1 MAKGINNALGVP
13 DEKPTSTTLDNDNK
27 RDQQVA
33 DAPIAY
39 PRGAKLVLILA
50 ATALSIFL
58 VALDTTIVATA
69 IPQITDDFHSLDDVG
84 WYGSGF
90 FMTTAAFQSLWG
102 KAYKYFS
109 IKLVYLLAIVIF
121 EIGSLV
127 CALAPNSAA
136 LIIGR
141 AIAGVG
147 GAGIVAGSYLIVG
160 ISAPPARTPALMGII
175 GASFAV
181 ASVAGPLIGGGV
193 KPYDDYLTRCLL
205 GAFGVVNLPVG
216 ALSFAI
222 VLFFF
227 TTPAHSEPVQ
237 ATWKE
242 KLLQMEVSNR
252 ENFTEEFTLIVRH
265 ILGTF
270 TILAAL
276 ICFLLA
282 MQWAGITK
290 PWSSRDVIGT
300 LVGTGVLS
308 IAFVVLEWYLG
319 DRAAVNPRLLK
330 NKTIGL
336 MMVYQVLVSGTFFVL
351 LYYLPIYFQSV
362 SGVSPANSGVRNI
375 PMIIGSCIFAITAG
389 IIIAM
394 TGEYQAF
401 MIIGSTL
408 ICIGS
413 GLIYTLG
420 VGSGSGEWIGYQ
432 VLAGVGMGMAM
443 QIGVTVSQA
452 VVDPADLSEASAMA
466 IFFQLLG
473 GAIWI
478 GVAQAIFSNRL
489 VQGLSANL
497 GAEGTMQVIAAGAT
511 GLRNLL
517 AGDELQAAIESY
529 MVGLRDAYAVSIALA
544 GAGAIVGILSVV
556 FDRRQIG
563 KGMKAV
569 VAVAE

>member
-1 MAKGINNALGVP
+1 
-13 DEKPTSTTLDNDNK
+13 
-27 RDQQVA
+27 
-33 DAPIAY
+33 
-39 PRGAKLVLILA
+39 
-50 ATALSIFL
+50 
-58 VALDTTIVATA
+58 
-69 IPQITDDFHSLDDVG
+69 
-84 WYGSGF
+84 
-90 FMTTAAFQSLWG
+90 MTTAAFQSLWG

-181 ASVAGPLIGGGV
+181 ASVAGPLIGG
-193 KPYDDYLTRCLL
+193 
-205 GAFGVVNLPVG
+205 AFTSHVSWRWCFWINLPVG

-227 TTPAHSEPVQ
+227 TTPSHSPPVK
-237 ATWKE
+237 ATWNE
-242 KLLQMEVSNR
+242 KLLQMEYVSSCLLFPACVVLFRLPPGR
-252 ENFTEEFTLIVRH
+252 EGLDI

-290 PWSSRDVIGT
+290 PWNSRDVIGT

-308 IAFVVLEWYLG
+308 IAFVVLEGYLG

-362 SGVSPANSGVRNI
+362 SGVSPTNSGVRNI

-489 VQGLSANL
+489 VQGLTASL
-497 GAEGTMQVIAAGAT
+497 GAEDTMQVIAAGAT
-511 GLRNLL
+511 GLRDLL
-517 AGDELQAAIESY
+517 AGDELRAAIESY

-544 GAGAIVGILSVV
+544 GAGAIIGVLSVI

-563 KGMKAV
+563 KGRKAA

>member
-1 MAKGINNALGVP
+1 MAKVTNTVVGVP
-13 DEKPTSTTLDNDNK
+13 DDEKLASTILDNDSEH
-27 RDQQVA
+27 DQQVA
-33 DAPIAY
+33 DTPIAY
-39 PRGAKLVLILA
+39 PSGAKLVLILA

-69 IPQITDDFHSLDDVG
+69 IPRITDDFKSLDDVG

-121 EIGSLV
+121 EVGSLV
-127 CALAPNSAA
+127 CALAPTSAA

-141 AIAGVG
+141 AIAGIG
-147 GAGIVAGSYLIVG
+147 GAGIVSGSYLIVG

-181 ASVAGPLIGGGV
+181 ASVAGPLIG
-193 KPYDDYLTRCLL
+193 
-205 GAFGVVNLPVG
+205 VNLPVG

-227 TTPAHSEPVQ
+227 TTPSHSKPVK

-242 KLLQMEVSNR
+242 KLLHMEVSNR
-252 ENFTEEFTLIVRH
+252 ENLAEELMLTKRH

-282 MQWAGITK
+282 MQWAGVTK
-290 PWSSRDVIGT
+290 PWDSRDVIGT

-389 IIIAM
+389 IIIAI

-401 MIIGSTL
+401 MIVGSTL

-420 VGSGSGEWIGYQ
+420 VGSRSGEWIGYQ

-489 VQGLSANL
+489 VQGLTASL
-497 GAEGTMQVIAAGAT
+497 GADDTMQVIAAGAT
-511 GLRNLL
+511 GLRDLF
-517 AGDELQAAIESY
+517 AGDELRAAIESY

-544 GAGAIVGILSVV
+544 GAGAIVGVLSMI

-563 KGMKAV
+563 KGMKAA
-569 VAVAE
+569 VAVAEEA

>member
-1 MAKGINNALGVP
+1 MAKDTNTVIGVP
-13 DEKPTSTTLDNDNK
+13 DDEKPSPTTLDNDSEH
-27 RDQQVA
+27 DQQVT
-33 DAPIAY
+33 DTPISY
-39 PRGAKLVLILA
+39 PSGSKLVLILT

-69 IPQITDDFHSLDDVG
+69 IPQITDDFGSLDDVG

-181 ASVAGPLIGGGV
+181 ASVAGPLIGG
-193 KPYDDYLTRCLL
+193 
-205 GAFGVVNLPVG
+205 AFTSHVSWRWCFWINLPVG

-227 TTPAHSEPVQ
+227 TTPSHSKPVK

-242 KLLQMEVSNR
+242 KLLQMEVSDM
-252 ENFTEEFTLIVRH
+252 ENLAEGLMLTMRH

-290 PWSSRDVIGT
+290 PWKSRDVIGT

-330 NKTIGL
+330 DKTIGL

-351 LYYLPIYFQSV
+351 LYYLPIYFRSV
-362 SGVSPANSGVRNI
+362 SGVSPENSGVRNI

-489 VQGLSANL
+489 VQGLTASL
-497 GAEGTMQVIAAGAT
+497 GAEGTLQVIAAGAT

-563 KGMKAV
+563 KGMKAA

>member
-1 MAKGINNALGVP
+1 MAKDTNTVIGVP
-13 DEKPTSTTLDNDNK
+13 DDEKPTSATPDNDNE
-27 RDQQVA
+27 RDQQIA
-33 DAPIAY
+33 DTPIAY
-39 PRGAKLVLILA
+39 PSGAKLVLILA

-102 KAYKYFS
+102 KAYKYFT

-181 ASVAGPLIGGGV
+181 ASVAGPLIGG
-193 KPYDDYLTRCLL
+193 
-205 GAFGVVNLPVG
+205 AFTSHVSWRWCFWINLPVG

-227 TTPAHSEPVQ
+227 TTPSHSKPVK

-242 KLLQMEVSNR
+242 KLLQMEVSNM
-252 ENFTEEFTLIVRH
+252 ENLAEGLMLTVRH

-290 PWSSRDVIGT
+290 PWNSRDVIGT
-300 LVGTGVLS
+300 FVGTGVLS

-489 VQGLSANL
+489 VQGLTASL

-529 MVGLRDAYAVSIALA
+529 MVGLRDAFAVSIALA
-544 GAGAIVGILSVV
+544 GAAAIIGVLSVI

-563 KGMKAV
+563 KGMKAAVV
-569 VAVAE
+569 VAE